1 MASTPGIT
9 GYPAPP
15 SLLSSGP
22 LYSPPA
28 QNTTLRYSNVN
39 PPAEVI
45 LANGAKAVLQQ
56 RGQSARSHFELI
68 LPIGPNLNGPRTLLP
83 RLLVAGSPRT
93 KGLLEQA
100 GRQGIQT
107 TVSAKGDVLTL
118 QLSAPAQAEQAMLDL
133 AMRMVFQPDIDPK
146 TFQAEREDLLKGFA
160 QEQALP
166 EVRLSDMVTRELY
179 GADHPYAETHDRLTR
194 QLQVQT
200 PTTVLNVLSRAVAQ
214 PAQVKLHWISAQPV
228 GVQQQQLDNI
238 LKRYSWSG
246 NYVLPALPQ
255 SPAVRYMPRKPLLL
269 LPDDSL
275 QRAHLQVAWRAPNV
289 NDADYPTFLV
299 LLNLLDGFN
308 GRFFQQLRT
317 RQGLVYSTQQR
328 YENYRQAAEF
338 RVITEVDFDKVSDA
352 LAGVNKVIA
361 GDLETPGLLSHLVTE
376 RELTRA
382 KKSFILNTRDT
393 IQSADGLAD
402 FNQPSVLLEQLPPLP
417 NQLIDQINAVT
428 AMDVYRIAQRVFGPG
443 NACITGITAP
453 ARVLA
458 NLPAAKATQTS
469 H

>member
-1 MASTPGIT
+1 MATSTPGS
-9 GYPAPP
+9 YPAPP

-28 QNTTLRYSNVN
+28 QNTTLRYSDLN
-39 PPAEVI
+39 PPTEFI
-45 LANGAKAVLQQ
+45 LNNGARAVLQQ
-56 RGQSARSHFELI
+56 RLNSSRCHFELI

-93 KGLLEQA
+93 KGLLQNA

-118 QLSAPAQAEQAMLDL
+118 QFSAPAQVEQSMLDL
-133 AMRMVFQPDIDPK
+133 AMQMVLQPEIDAR

-179 GADHPYAETHDRLTR
+179 GADHPYAETHDRLSR

-200 PTTVLNVLSRAVAQ
+200 PSTVLNVLNRALAQ
-214 PAQVKLHWISAQPV
+214 PGQVKLHWISSQPV
-228 GVQQQQLDNI
+228 NQQQQQLNQTI
-238 LKRYSWSG
+238 SRFNWTG
-246 NYVLPALPQ
+246 NYALPALPQ

-269 LPDDSL
+269 LPDESL
-275 QRAHLQVAWRAPNV
+275 KRAHLQVAWRAPNV

-317 RQGLVYSTQQR
+317 KQGLVYSTQQR

-338 RVITEVDFDKVSDA
+338 RLVTEVDFDKINDA
-352 LAGVNKVIA
+352 LTGVNKVIA

-402 FNQPSVLLEQLPPLP
+402 FNQPNMLLEQLPPLP
-417 NQLIDQINAVT
+417 NQLIDQINSVT
-428 AMDVYRIAQRVFGPG
+428 ALDVYRIAQRVFGPG
-443 NACITGITAP
+443 NARITGITAP

-458 NLPAAKATQTS
+458 NLPAAKA
-469 H
+469 